1 MEQAIFTTLCMISDE
16 QGNLLV
22 QSRVNRK
29 WSGIAFPGGHVE
41 QGESFTA
48 SVIREVA
55 EETGYTIENPILCGI
70 KQFPADSGSR
80 YVILLYKADKF
91 HGKLRSSEE
100 GEVFWIK
107 RNELQNYE
115 LANDME
121 AMMELFENDCKSEFY
136 YYMDGDEWKY
146 TIL

>member
-1 MEQAIFTTLCMISDE
+1 MEQAIFTTLCMVSDE
-16 QGNLLV
+16 QENILV
-22 QSRVNRK
+22 QKRVGVK

-48 SVIREVA
+48 SVIREVY
-55 EETGYTIENPILCGI
+55 EETGYTIENPVLCGI
-70 KQFPADSGSR
+70 KQFPTDSGAR
-80 YVILLYKADKF
+80 YVILLYKADRF
-91 HGKLRSSEE
+91 HGELCSSDE

-115 LANDME
+115 LANDM
-121 AMMELFENDCKSEFY
+121 AVMMELFENDSKSEFY

-146 TIL
+146 KIL